1 MGYYPYSYEQVAG
14 WVSTARSYVCDVS
27 NGMNSKA
34 TNQALLSK
42 TLELLDLLKQAFKD
56 SEGVLRSPEF
66 RINAEEDIAD
76 TADKEELCITAKD
89 ILNACP
95 DEKDLDVADAKELAA
110 AKAGMAIAEA
120 QLGEKSK
127 YAKIPDMKA
136 N

>member
-1 MGYYPYSYEQVAG
+1 MSYYPYSYGQVAD
-14 WVSTARSYVCDVS
+14 WVNTARSYVCDVS
-27 NGMNSKA
+27 NGMNSKV

-56 SEGVLRSPEF
+56 SEDVLGSPEF
-66 RINAEEDIAD
+66 RINAEEKGI
-76 TADKEELCITAKD
+76 ADKEELCITARD

-95 DEKDLDVADAKELAA
+95 DEKDLDIADAKELAA

-120 QLGEKSK
+120 TLGEKNK
-127 YAKIPDMKA
+127 YAKIPDMKV

>member
-1 MGYYPYSYEQVAG
+1 MSYYPYSYEQVAD

-34 TNQALLSK
+34 TNRVLLSK

-56 SEGVLRSPEF
+56 SEGVLGNPEF
-66 RINAEEDIAD
+66 RINAEEKGI
-76 TADKEELCITAKD
+76 ADKEELCITAKD

-110 AKAGMAIAEA
+110 AKARMAIAEA
-120 QLGEKSK
+120 ELGEKSK
-127 YAKIPDMKA
+127 YAKTPDMKE

>member
-1 MGYYPYSYEQVAG
+1 
-14 WVSTARSYVCDVS
+14 
-27 NGMNSKA
+27 
-34 TNQALLSK
+34 LSK
-42 TLELLDLLKQAFKD
+42 TLELLDLLSKALKD
-56 SEGVLRSPEF
+56 SEGVLGSPEF
-66 RINAEEDIAD
+66 RINAEEGI
-76 TADKEELCITAKD
+76 ADKEELCITARD

-120 QLGEKSK
+120 KLGEKSK